1 MTKEQQLA
9 ERIIAAVGGMDNIDS
24 VMNCM
29 TRVRIKVLD
38 ENKVDDQELRHIDGV
53 MGVIHDERIQ
63 VVVGPGTVNKVANH
77 MAELSGVKLGDP
89 IPHHHNDS
97 EKMDYK
103 SYAADKAKANK
114 EAHKAKQ
121 KNGKLNKVLKSIAN
135 IFIPLIPA
143 FIGAGLIG
151 GIAAVLS
158 NLMVAGY
165 ISGAWI
171 TQFITVFNV
180 IKDGMLAYL
189 AIFTGINAA
198 KEFGATPGLGGVI
211 GGTTLLTGIAGKNI
225 LMNVFTGEPLQP
237 GQGGIIGVIFA
248 VWILSIV
255 EKRLHKIVPNAIDII
270 VTPTIALL
278 IVGLLTIFIFMPL
291 AGFVS
296 DSLVSVV
303 NGIISIGGVF
313 SGFIIGAS
321 FLPLVMLGLHHIFT
335 PIHIEM
341 INQSGATYLLPIA
354 AMAGAGQVGAA
365 LALWVRCKRNTTL
378 RNTLKGALPV
388 GFLGIGEPLIYGV
401 TLPLGRPFLTA
412 CIGGGIGGAVI
423 GGIGHIGAKAIG
435 PSGVSLLPLISDNMY
450 LGYIA
455 GLLAAYAGGFVCTY
469 LFGTTKA
476 MRQTDLLGD

>member
-77 MAELSGVKLGDP
+77 MAELSGVKLGDR
-89 IPHHHNDS
+89 IPHNHNDS

-171 TQFITVFNV
+171 TQLITVFNV

-237 GQGGIIGVIFA
+237 GQGGIIGIIFA

>member
-171 TQFITVFNV
+171 TQLITVFNV

-401 TLPLGRPFLTA
+401 NLPLGRPFLTA

>member
-77 MAELSGVKLGDP
+77 MAELSGVKLGGP
-89 IPHHHNDS
+89 IPHNHNDS

-103 SYAADKAKANK
+103 SYVADKAKANK

-171 TQFITVFNV
+171 TQLITVFNV

>member
-1 MTKEQQLA
+1 MTKEQVLA
-9 ERIIAAVGGMDNIDS
+9 ERIIDAVGGMNNIDN
-24 VMNCM
+24 VINCM
-29 TRVRIKVLD
+29 TRVRIKVID
-38 ENKVDDQELRHIDGV
+38 ETKIDYDTLKAIDGV
-53 MGVIHDERIQ
+53 MGVVKDERIQ
-63 VVVGPGTVNKVANH
+63 IVVGPGTVNKVADH
-77 MAELSGVKLGDP
+77 ISQLSGVKLGET
-89 IPHHHNDS
+89 IPHNA
-97 EKMDYK
+97 KNYK
-103 SYAADKAKANK
+103 AEAQAKAQENK
-114 EAHKAKQ
+114 TAFQSNQ
-121 KNGKLNKVLKSIAN
+121 KRGKFNKLLKTIAN

-158 NLMVAGY
+158 NLLAAGQ
-165 ISGAWI
+165 ISGDWV
-171 TQFITVFNV
+171 TQLVTVFNV

-211 GGTTLLTGIAGKNI
+211 GGTTLLTGLTDKNMI
-225 LMNVFTGEPLQP
+225 TNIFTGEPLQP

-248 VWILSIV
+248 VWLLSIV

-270 VTPTIALL
+270 VTPTVTLFI
-278 IVGLLTIFIFMPL
+278 IGLLTIFIFMPL

-296 DSLVSVV
+296 DGLVSVI
-303 NGIISIGGVF
+303 NAIISIGGIF
-313 SGFIIGAS
+313 SGFIIGAF

-341 INQSGATYLLPIA
+341 INQTGATYLLPIA

-401 TLPLGRPFLTA
+401 TLPLGKPFFTA

-423 GGIGHIGAKAIG
+423 GGIGHIGSTAIG
-435 PSGVSLLPLISDNMY
+435 PSGISLLPLISDHMY
-450 LGYIA
+450 IGYIA
-455 GLLAAYAGGFVCTY
+455 GLLSAYIGGFIFTY
-469 LFGTTKA
+469 FFGTTKS
-476 MRQTDLLGD
+476 MRETDSLGG

>member
-77 MAELSGVKLGDP
+77 IAELSGVKLGDR
-89 IPHHHNDS
+89 IPHNHNDS

-171 TQFITVFNV
+171 TQLIAVFNV

>member
-77 MAELSGVKLGDP
+77 MAELSGVKLGGR
-89 IPHHHNDS
+89 IPHNHNDS

-171 TQFITVFNV
+171 TQLIAVFNV

>member
-1 MTKEQQLA
+1 MSKEQTLA
-9 ERIIAAVGGMDNIDS
+9 ENIVDAVGGLDNMDNVI
-24 VMNCM
+24 NCM
-29 TRVRIKVLD
+29 TRVRIKVID
-38 ENKVDDQELRHIDGV
+38 ENKIDYDKLKATE
-53 MGVIHDERIQ
+53 GVIGVVKDDRVQI
-63 VVVGPGTVNKVANH
+63 VVGPGTVNKVASH
-77 MAELSGVKLGDP
+77 ISEISGVRLGET
-89 IPHHHNDS
+89 IPHHSRN
-97 EKMDYK
+97 YK
-103 SYAADKAKANK
+103 AETEARAKENK
-114 EAHKAKQ
+114 EAFQSKQ
-121 KNGKLNKVLKSIAN
+121 KRGKFNKLLKTIAN

-151 GIAAVLS
+151 GIGAVLS
-158 NLMVAGY
+158 NLLAANV
-165 ISGAWI
+165 ISGEWI
-171 TQFITVFNV
+171 TQLVTVFNV

-211 GGTTLLTGIAGKNI
+211 GGTTLLTDENMIVNI
-225 LMNVFTGEPLQP
+225 FTGDPLQA

-248 VWILSIV
+248 VWLLSLV

-270 VTPTIALL
+270 VTPTITLL
-278 IVGLLTIFIFMPL
+278 VIGLLTIFIIMPL

-296 DSLVSVV
+296 DGLVSVV
-303 NGIISIGGVF
+303 NGVIDIGGIF
-313 SGFIIGAS
+313 SGFVIGAF

-365 LALWVRCKRNTTL
+365 LALWVRCKKNTTL
-378 RNTLKGALPV
+378 RNAIKGALPV

-401 TLPLGRPFLTA
+401 TLPLGRPFFTA

-423 GGIGHIGAKAIG
+423 GGIGHIGATAIG
-435 PSGVSLLPLISDNMY
+435 PSGISLLPLISDHMY

-455 GLLAAYAGGFVCTY
+455 GLIAAYIGGF
-469 LFGTTKA
+469 LFTFFLGTTKS
-476 MRQTDLLGD
+476 MRESDNLGG